1 MNMSPSHSYDTN
13 IKPVERSGSWILLK
27 DEYLD
32 HSIVDIIPIIS
43 DFGDF
48 LIRGGQIT
56 YLVLQG

>member
-13 IKPVERSGSWILLK
+13 IKPVERSGIWILLK
-27 DEYLD
+27 DER
-32 HSIVDIIPIIS
+32 DIIPIIS
-43 DFGDF
+43 ASGDF